1 MPRVYKVE
9 SARKARPELNIAVG
23 DTYYYWKRRKG
34 PLQMSKTYP
43 KRSQLT
49 GSPFLQTIYDIE
61 DRIAA
66 LTADEELPEAVRDI
80 VQELR
85 DLAEECQSSLDNM
98 PEGLQQGD
106 TGQMLEARIEG
117 CNQAADELE
126 GIDFSDAP
134 EGEAEEPKEPGEDA
148 SDEERAAYEAAALAE
163 YEESDEVADN
173 YWDEKLG
180 EVQGVEISYE

>member
-9 SARKARPELNIAVG
+9 SARKARPALGIAVG

-49 GSPFLQTIYDIE
+49 GSPFLQTVYDIE

-66 LTADEELPEAVRDI
+66 LTADEGLPDAVAEI
-80 VQELR
+80 AQELR
-85 DLAEECQSSLDNM
+85 DLAEECQGNFDNM

-106 TGQMLEARIEG
+106 TGQLLEARVEG
-117 CNQAADELE
+117 CNNAADELE
-126 GIDFSDAP
+126 AIDFSDAP
-134 EGEAEEPKEPGEDA
+134 DGEAEEPGEPGEDA
-148 SDEERAAYEAAALAE
+148 SQEEHDAYEAALAE
-163 YEESDEVADN
+163 YEESDEAADN

-180 EVQGVEISYE
+180 EVTGISIEYE

>member
-9 SARKARPELNIAVG
+9 SARKPRPELGIAVG

-49 GSPFLQTIYDIE
+49 GSAFLASIYDIE
-61 DRIAA
+61 DRLAA
-66 LTADEELPEAVRDI
+66 LTADETLKDEVESI

-106 TGQMLEARIEG
+106 TGQLLEARIEG
-117 CNQAADELE
+117 CNNAADELE

-134 EGEAEEPKEPGEDA
+134 DGEAEEPEDPGEDA
-148 SDEERAAYEAAALAE
+148 SEEEREAYKKALAE
-163 YEESDEVADN
+163 YEESDEAADA

>member
-9 SARKARPELNIAVG
+9 SARKPRPELGIAVG
-23 DTYYYWKRRKG
+23 DSYYYWKRRKG
-34 PLQMSKTYP
+34 PLQMSKAYP

-49 GSPFLQTIYDIE
+49 GSAFLGSIYDIE

-66 LTADEELPEAVRDI
+66 LTADDSLPEAVEGI

-106 TGQMLEARIEG
+106 TGQLLETRVEG
-117 CNQAADELE
+117 CNNAADELE

-134 EGEAEEPKEPGEDA
+134 DGEPDEPEEPGEDA
-148 SDEERAAYEAAALAE
+148 SEEERAAYETAKEE
-163 YEESDEVADN
+163 YENSDEAADN